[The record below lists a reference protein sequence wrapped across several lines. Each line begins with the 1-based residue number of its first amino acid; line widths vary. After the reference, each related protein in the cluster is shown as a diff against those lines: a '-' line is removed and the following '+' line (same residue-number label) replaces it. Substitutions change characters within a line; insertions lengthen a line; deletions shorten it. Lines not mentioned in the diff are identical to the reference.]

1 MTDYSTAIWGL
12 VAAAGLLT
20 SAVLYVQAQP
30 TDLPVIQK
38 QS

>member
-20 SAVLYVQAQP
+20 SAVLYVLAQP
-30 TDLPVIQK
+30 TDIPVIQR